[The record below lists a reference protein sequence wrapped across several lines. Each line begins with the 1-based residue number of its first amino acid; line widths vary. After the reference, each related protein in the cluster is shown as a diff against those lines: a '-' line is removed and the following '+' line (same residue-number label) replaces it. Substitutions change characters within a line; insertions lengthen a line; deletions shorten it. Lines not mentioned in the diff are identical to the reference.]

1 MKYQKKIHENIL
13 NNTKSLREEAEIVF
27 TKLRDNLCMTLE
39 SYEKNSSNA
48 DKKFHV
54 NEWVRNEG
62 GGGFSSIL
70 RGSIIEKAG
79 VHLST
84 VYGQLPSGA
93 LNDQKSEESDFW
105 ASGISVIIHPQSPF
119 IPSAHLNLR
128 MIVTDK
134 YWFGGGAD
142 LTPMLQ
148 IKRSE
153 KDRDTVLFHKYL
165 KSACENSLINKY
177 DEFKK
182 NCDAYFHLKHRNEN
196 RGTGGIFFDNY
207 KSKNSSSDLSFL
219 KQVGDN
225 FIEVYKII
233 IQDNIDKTWTEK
245 QKQEQLHFRGRY
257 VEFNLMYDKGTLFGL
272 KTGGNIDS
280 ILSSLPPLV
289 SW

>member
-13 NNTKSLREEAEIVF
+13 SDTKSLRAEAELVF
-27 TKLRDNLCMTLE
+27 KRLRDNLCENLE
-39 SYEKNSSNA
+39 SFEKNSLNT
-48 DKKFHV
+48 DTKFHI
-54 NEWVRNEG
+54 NEWTRNEG
-62 GGGFSSIL
+62 GGGVSSIL

-84 VYGQLPSGA
+84 VYGMLPSGA
-93 LNDQKSEESDFW
+93 LNDQKSKESDFW

-142 LTPMLQ
+142 LTPMLE

-165 KSACENSLINKY
+165 KSACQNSSINKY
-177 DEFKK
+177 DKFKE
-182 NCDAYFHLKHRNEN
+182 NCDAYFHIKHRNEN

-207 KSKNSSSDLSFL
+207 KSKNSNMDLLFL
-219 KQVGDN
+219 NQVGDN
-225 FIEVYKII
+225 FIEAYKII
-233 IQDNIDKTWTEK
+233 IKDNIDKAWTEK
-245 QKQEQLHFRGRY
+245 EKQEQLHFRGRY

>member
-1 MKYQKKIHENIL
+1 ML
-13 NNTKSLREEAEIVF
+13 FRS
-27 TKLRDNLCMTLE
+27 
-39 SYEKNSSNA
+39 SSNA
-48 DKKFHV
+48 DRTFHV

-62 GGGFSSIL
+62 GGGVSSIL

-93 LNDQKSEESDFW
+93 LNDQKSKESDFW

-142 LTPMLQ
+142 LTPMLK

-182 NCDAYFHLKHRNEN
+182 NCDTYFHLKHRNEN

-225 FIEVYKII
+225 FNEV
-233 IQDNIDKTWTEK
+233 
-245 QKQEQLHFRGRY
+245 
-257 VEFNLMYDKGTLFGL
+257 
-272 KTGGNIDS
+272 
-280 ILSSLPPLV
+280 
-289 SW
+289 